1 MKNIKKYLIRFLP
14 IILFCSISVKQSAQ
28 TTEFKTLFGEVVND
42 SIDISGIH
50 VINANSGGKTITD
63 QQGSF
68 QIGVRK
74 MDSVYFSSVQIKK
87 QLIVITEQIYSSDS
101 IKVYLEP
108 LVNVLDNV
116 TVRPHNLSGNIQSDL
131 ALVDKKDI
139 LNFDDVGV
147 PGYKG
152 NRKEKI
158 VFRNNSSVLLSTLLM
173 PLGMPLNIEAVYKQL
188 SGYYDTLRKSRAL
201 DKKNKAAVDIIQFYG
216 LTFFKNEFNLN
227 ENNLYEFVIGALEN
241 SEMEQNFNFG
251 NHGLVLQDL
260 SNFYNSLYEDL

>member
-1 MKNIKKYLIRFLP
+1 MKNIKKYLISFLP
-14 IILFCSISVKQSAQ
+14 IIVFSLIPLNHCAQ
-28 TTEFKTLFGEVVND
+28 TAEFKTLFGEVVND

-63 QQGSF
+63 QKGSF

-87 QLIVITEQIYSSDS
+87 QLIIMTDQIYNSDS

-108 LVNVLDNV
+108 LVNVL
-116 TVRPHNLSGNIQSDL
+116 
-131 ALVDKKDI
+131 
-139 LNFDDVGV
+139 DDVGV

-201 DKKNKAAVDIIQFYG
+201 DARNKVAVDIIQFYG
-216 LTFFKNEFNLN
+216 LNFFKNEFNRN

-241 SEMEQNFNFG
+241 SEMEQNFIYG

-260 SNFYNSLYEDL
+260 SNFYKSISEEL